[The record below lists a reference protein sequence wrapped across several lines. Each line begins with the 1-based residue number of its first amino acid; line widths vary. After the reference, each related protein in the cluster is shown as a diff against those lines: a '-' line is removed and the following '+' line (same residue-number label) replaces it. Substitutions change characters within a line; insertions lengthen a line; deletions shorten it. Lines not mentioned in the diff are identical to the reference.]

1 MQNSI
6 KHWLKQPFTLLDD
19 NKHRWVIIGAT
30 GIFSIIFMNVYTPFD
45 ADSWIQIPGVPLFLI
60 LSSYGILGMVMFFFS
75 QILIRNMFQVRT
87 FTRLTFALWLTG
99 EILLL
104 SLIMFL
110 VYGDYKQLSFS
121 RLMSE
126 YFLAFRYT
134 VLVLIIPYGTVM
146 FYFQYLKEKGSKA
159 SGRSPG
165 DHLIKIRDEN
175 DIMQL
180 AIDLENLLFIQSTD
194 NYVSV
199 YFLKDHK
206 VTKELVRTSLKKLE
220 GELKGTPLVRCH
232 RSFMVN
238 LNKILVTKKTGKG
251 ITLELKNYP
260 GSQIKVSKH
269 YRAEVMRLL
278 QKS

>member
-30 GIFSIIFMNVYTPFD
+30 GIFSIIFMNVYTPFA

-60 LSSYGILGMVMFFFS
+60 LSSYGILGMIMFFFS
-75 QILIRNMFQVRT
+75 QILIRNMFHVRT

-126 YFLAFRYT
+126 YFLALRYT

-146 FYFQYLKEKGSKA
+146 FYFQYLKEKGSKT

-165 DHLIKIRDEN
+165 DHLIKIKDEN

-238 LNKILVTKKTGKG
+238 LNKILMTKKTGKG